1 MSKYKVH
8 LDNPLNFWTLLEVPL
23 LSLGTGRRRDF
34 QCEAETSVDCTAY
47 MELGQLERTNQED
60 RGLTKQQKT
69 KAERY
74 LKVIFLLIT
83 MLGEYSCLKYM

>member
-8 LDNPLNFWTLLEVPL
+8 LDNPLNLWTLLEVPL

-47 MELGQLERTNQED
+47 MEPSQLERRSQED
-60 RGLTKQQKT
+60 RGLMKNK
-69 KAERY
+69 
-74 LKVIFLLIT
+74 I
-83 MLGEYSCLKYM
+83 

>member
-8 LDNPLNFWTLLEVPL
+8 LDNPLNLWTLLGVPL

-47 MELGQLERTNQED
+47 MEPSQLERTNQAD
-60 RGLTKQQKT
+60 RGLIKNK
-69 KAERY
+69 
-74 LKVIFLLIT
+74 I
-83 MLGEYSCLKYM
+83 